1 MKKTKILFIPQAG
14 RKMAGS
20 RTRVFQYLP
29 FFDKEN
35 IPYSVKVWS
44 EGCALH
50 RLKILLLSL
59 FHNVIFIQKFL
70 MRPQVLTL
78 FKLLGKKIV
87 FDFDDAIYVNKKT
100 GEDSSHHWDIDHQ
113 LLHRHFET
121 SSLIVLESKTNEEY
135 VISNTK
141 QRNILR
147 IVGPI
152 DTDLYHPADDAG
164 HDGTVTIGWVGSPP
178 TTQYLTAMNP
188 VYKALEDKYGNRLAF
203 KCIGAD
209 ESQITGTAFEGGN
222 VKWDQKTEPEELRTY
237 DIGIMPLPDDPWT
250 RGKGGYKLL
259 QYMAVGIPSVCS
271 PVGTNTEII
280 REGINGFTA
289 DTEQAWI
296 EKLSLLIENRY
307 MRIEMGKRGREIAVS
322 EYSFHHYAPIL
333 IGAIR
338 NTVD

>member
-1 MKKTKILFIPQAG
+1 
-14 RKMAGS
+14 
-20 RTRVFQYLP
+20 
-29 FFDKEN
+29 
-35 IPYSVKVWS
+35 
-44 EGCALH
+44 
-50 RLKILLLSL
+50 
-59 FHNVIFIQKFL
+59 
-70 MRPQVLTL
+70 
-78 FKLLGKKIV
+78 
-87 FDFDDAIYVNKKT
+87 
-100 GEDSSHHWDIDHQ
+100 
-113 LLHRHFET
+113 
-121 SSLIVLESKTNEEY
+121 
-135 VISNTK
+135 
-141 QRNILR
+141 
-147 IVGPI
+147 
-152 DTDLYHPADDAG
+152 
-164 HDGTVTIGWVGSPP
+164 
-178 TTQYLTAMNP
+178 MNP